1 MTKTTTDTAVF
12 SAKTA
17 AAAWIKA
24 RNAAAKKSI
33 LAKVAETCK
42 TNKRKRWVAL
52 RKDMEAN
59 DAVRIKARAT
69 GDWSA
74 VNAARPV
81 TPAKPKATKAKAK
94 AAPVEVPVAAEGVTT
109 VIAAKAIAA
118 LVANNEGNSPEALAL
133 IAFIE
138 RS

>member
-94 AAPVEVPVAAEGVTT
+94 APVEVPVVAEGVTT

-118 LVANNEGNSPEALAL
+118 LVADGQGNSPEALAL
-133 IAFIE
+133 CAFIE